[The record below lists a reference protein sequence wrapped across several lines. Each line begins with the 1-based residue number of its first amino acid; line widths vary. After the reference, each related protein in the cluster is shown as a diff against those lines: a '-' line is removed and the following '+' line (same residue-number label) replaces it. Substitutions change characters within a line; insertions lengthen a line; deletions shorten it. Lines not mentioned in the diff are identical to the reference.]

1 MIKKIFSIFVL
12 ILLLLGG
19 MVLPLN
25 AVTIQTCEIEVVE
38 IKWWNI
44 ITPGRFLP
52 LIPEECSQTSEGKIA
67 MLNPGLIPE
76 ILFRLYGFLVSLM
89 FALILPVFTFAGVQ
103 WSWEVFNA
111 GQAEAAKTLLKQASA
126 GLVSVSVFYL
136 AVMLILQFFGADT
149 ILTNTDLNSFF
160 NF

>member
-19 MVLPLN
+19 MVLPLH